1 MATLPVKSILQQ
13 TEYSQH
19 HGLLGRQA
27 AAASFK
33 LGNLISPDGNGEYVE
48 TAVGAGAVTSRNKLA
63 AQDSGLRVDQK
74 IPYVDPNGT
83 MIFEVTA
90 TGAAA
95 TAALIK
101 PGLSYGLGKD
111 ATTGF
116 HTVLLTDTTNAVWRT
131 VALNGTTLAAGAIGD
146 TNVRVFVQLLAR

>member
-1 MATLPVKSILQQ
+1 MATLPIKSILQH

-19 HGLLGRQA
+19 HGLLGKQA
-27 AAASFK
+27 AGASFK
-33 LGNLISPDGNGEYVE
+33 LGNLISPDANGDYVE
-48 TAVGAGAVTSRNKLA
+48 TAVGAGAATARNKLA
-63 AQDSGLRVDQK
+63 AQDSGMRVDLK

-101 PGLSYGLGKD
+101 PGVTYGLGKD

-116 HTVLLTDTTNAVWRT
+116 HTVLLTDTTNAVFRT
-131 VALNGTTLAAGAIGD
+131 VAVNGTTLARGAVGD
-146 TNVRVFVQLLAR
+146 TNVGLFVQLLAR